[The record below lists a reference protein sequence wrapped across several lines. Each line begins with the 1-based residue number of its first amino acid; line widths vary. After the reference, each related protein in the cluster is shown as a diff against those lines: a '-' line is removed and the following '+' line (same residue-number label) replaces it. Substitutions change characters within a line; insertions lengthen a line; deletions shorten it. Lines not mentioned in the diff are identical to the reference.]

1 MEPTEQPRRCQ
12 PQNQPHADCAARN
25 LPSLQSI
32 WHFPSWSCKWN
43 EITGWYVLRFCLFLY
58 QHYMTGI
65 KRTEPIAWFNSFFHT
80 DQLLCASTT
89 YPVTTGVSWAWSSH
103 LVKSMKVVL
112 LITVVQEWA
121 QRGKTWASE
130 GIKKQSEKSWFTKSK
145 DTSEGWVL
153 LSSSFL
159 RWQLLSAMQL
169 CKILLCSSAKYCYV
183 CEFISVV

>member
-1 MEPTEQPRRCQ
+1 MLI
-12 PQNQPHADCAARN
+12 AAARN

-103 LVKSMKVVL
+103 LVKLMKVVL

-169 CKILLCSSAKYCYV
+169 CKILLCLWIHLCGLNQERALCQINLV
-183 CEFISVV
+183 